1 MKGSAVSNVENTV
14 IGPKTAVLPSGQEVT
29 VTSPTI
35 TTPYQYLPT
44 TSQQEFNQA
53 SQLSSIEEDLAQVE
67 EIVEKFEVDSGLSLS
82 VKGNLRA
89 NIEFWKSI
97 GAPYFILSLI
107 ENGYKL
113 PFASSPE
120 PVKLRNNKSAR
131 FHANFV
137 DQAIHELVLSGRV
150 CVVAKKPLVVNPLS
164 VSVQPC
170 GKKRLIL
177 DLRHVNKCLLKQRV
191 KLEDWKV
198 ALSYF
203 TKGSYMFSFDLK
215 SGYHHVEISQ
225 EHQTYLGFSWEVADS
240 GDKIFYVF
248 TVLPFGLSTAPY
260 VFTKLLK
267 PLVKRWRLQGICIAI
282 FLDDGWGIV
291 QDKQY
296 CQATA
301 RAVRNHLSSAGFI
314 ANDEKSVW
322 EPTQVLDWL
331 GLTWNSIMGT
341 LKIVD
346 RRITK
351 ILKTIDHIINSNFK
365 VSARSLA
372 SFTGQIISTG
382 PVVSNI
388 GRIMTRHCVMSTL
401 CNDRWDTEFYLD
413 DYCQEELYFWK
424 TNLSNINNRH
434 CFAYTCPS
442 SFVYSDA
449 SAKGCGSVIG
459 FNNEY
464 VCHRM
469 WTDSESLQSSTWREL
484 RAIEFSLRSFAPVLK
499 GSHVK
504 WFTDSQSAARIV
516 EVGSMKLDLHKI
528 ARRIFDICVQ
538 SGIYLDIQWIPRTL
552 NQQADYISRLIDVD
566 DWQTT
571 SDLFSSLNE
580 RWGPHSVD
588 CFANYY
594 NHKLP
599 RFFSRFWN
607 PNTAGIDFFI
617 QPLRGENC

>member
-1 MKGSAVSNVENTV
+1 MLVMKGSAVSNVENTV

-35 TTPYQYLPT
+35 TTPYQYLLT

-82 VKGNLRA
+82 AKGNLRA

-131 FHANFV
+131 FHADFV

-191 KLEDWKV
+191 KFEDWKV

-240 GDKIFYVF
+240 GDEIFYVF

-291 QDKQY
+291 EDKQY
-296 CQATA
+296 CHATA
-301 RAVRNHLSSAGFI
+301 RAVRNDLSSAGFI

-382 PVVSNI
+382 PVVGNI

-401 CNDRWDTEFYLD
+401 CNDR
-413 DYCQEELYFWK
+413 
-424 TNLSNINNRH
+424 
-434 CFAYTCPS
+434 
-442 SFVYSDA
+442 
-449 SAKGCGSVIG
+449 
-459 FNNEY
+459 
-464 VCHRM
+464 
-469 WTDSESLQSSTWREL
+469 
-484 RAIEFSLRSFAPVLK
+484 
-499 GSHVK
+499 
-504 WFTDSQSAARIV
+504 
-516 EVGSMKLDLHKI
+516 
-528 ARRIFDICVQ
+528 
-538 SGIYLDIQWIPRTL
+538 
-552 NQQADYISRLIDVD
+552 
-566 DWQTT
+566 
-571 SDLFSSLNE
+571 
-580 RWGPHSVD
+580 
-588 CFANYY
+588 
-594 NHKLP
+594 
-599 RFFSRFWN
+599 
-607 PNTAGIDFFI
+607 
-617 QPLRGENC
+617 